1 MLKQIQSLPANC
13 HNRLYCC
20 ALEFTVTCSGSFS
33 TLWTANTLPLL
44 CTARNQQP
52 ALHSFVNPC
61 DVLQY
66 QPCNNYMF
74 IHQSP
79 CANFSHPDPCHMTH
93 VIWKLLWVNMTC
105 YWVTSIGMGNDMNWA
120 MLIQVGIALKVEWW
134 VLIRT
139 VWWCHGSISG
149 CSCASSHN

>member
-20 ALEFTVTCSGSFS
+20 YLLRFLLH
-33 TLWTANTLPLL
+33 TLDSQHAPI
-44 CTARNQQP
+44 
-52 ALHSFVNPC
+52 ALHSHEPAASSPLIC
-61 DVLQY
+61 
-66 QPCNNYMF
+66 QPPVMWFNISHVITTVSYMF

-120 MLIQVGIALKVEWW
+120 MLIRVGIALKVEWW

-149 CSCASSHN
+149 CSCTSSHN